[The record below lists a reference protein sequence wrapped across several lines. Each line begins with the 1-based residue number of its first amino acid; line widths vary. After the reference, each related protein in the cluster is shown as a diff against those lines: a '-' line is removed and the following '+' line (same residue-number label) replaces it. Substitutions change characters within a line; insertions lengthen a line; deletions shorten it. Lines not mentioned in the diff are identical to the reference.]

1 MKSTTSRTYEPY
13 AQALL
18 SLGQSNNLIDDF
30 NNDAGLIL
38 ETLSGSDELKVFFA
52 NPAISEET
60 KRAVVDQVFGGKVNG
75 TMQNFIKLLVDRQRA
90 DCLDGICQEFQAQV
104 RKLKGA
110 VLAQVTS
117 TVPLNDAQ
125 LQGVRDRVASMT
137 GAQQVQVETS
147 IDPELLGGV
156 IIKVGSQVIDA
167 SLKNQLRQI
176 SFKLAG
182 VT

>member
-1 MKSTTSRTYEPY
+1 MKSATSTYEPY

-18 SLGQSNNLIDDF
+18 SLGQSNNLVDEF
-30 NNDAGLIL
+30 NDNAALVA
-38 ETLSGSDELKVFFA
+38 ETLEASDELQAFLA
-52 NPAISEET
+52 NPSVSDGA

-75 TMQNFIKLLVDRQRA
+75 LMQNFIKLVVDRRRA
-90 DCLDGICQEFQAQV
+90 DCLKGICQEFQAQV

-117 TVPLNDAQ
+117 TVALNDAQ
-125 LQGVRDRVASMT
+125 LQAVRDRVASMT

-156 IIKVGSQVIDA
+156 IIKVGSQVVDA
-167 SLKNQLRQI
+167 SLRTQLRQI

-182 VT
+182 VN